1 MLHIDDFIQNLF
13 YLANDDDPEVRK
25 NICRAIVMLLEVR
38 MDRLVPHMNDII
50 DYMLQRTQDPNDG
63 VSLEACEFWLS
74 LADEPVWKEALEPH
88 LNRLIPVLVRGMK
101 YSEID
106 IILLRGDVEDD
117 GRVVQHDA
125 IHDHQRTAEPIAF
138 KTDEIIIANGLPLID
153 HPDAAG
159 MAHAIAEENGM
170 TSP

>member
-13 YLANDDDPEVRK
+13 FLANDEDPEVRK

-38 MDRLVPHMNDII
+38 MDRLVPHMNNII
-50 DYMLQRTQDPNDG
+50 DYMLQRTQDADEG

-74 LADEPVWKEALEPH
+74 LADEPVCKVVPNHKCSSNIKVARKHEGSFLQEALEPH
-88 LNRLIPVLVRGMK
+88 LNKLIPVLVRGMK

-117 GRVVQHDA
+117 QMV
-125 IHDHQRTAEPIAF
+125 
-138 KTDEIIIANGLPLID
+138 
-153 HPDAAG
+153 PDR
-159 MAHAIAEENGM
+159 EEDIR
-170 TSP
+170 PRFHR